1 MHRIVFMGRF
11 LNGTFLIVLFG
22 CYLTT
27 NAQRI
32 YYKQLNDSILNLLPD
47 STKKVRFFE
56 TDSLRYRAQI
66 NYILRFYPTL
76 NYNSISIKAINS
88 QKPLDTRPT
97 FFSIFKRAE
106 KRDYIIYVSKGTLS
120 PMDSI
125 LPQHL
130 TLNSQVGA
138 FAHEISHIYD
148 FSTSHVFQFISLFLN
163 RHSQRK
169 MRDFE
174 YSTDKL
180 TIEQGLGYPLLTWAK
195 EVREKLKIENWKT
208 VKGYDF
214 YKQTIEDRRMPPETI
229 QHFMSDFP
237 VYLQNQYK

>member
-1 MHRIVFMGRF
+1 MGRF
-11 LNGTFLIVLFG
+11 LNRTLFAIVFCG
-22 CYLTT
+22 CFFAV
-27 NAQRI
+27 NAQHI
-32 YYKQLNDSILNLLPD
+32 YYKQLNDSILNTFPD
-47 STKKVRFFE
+47 SLQKIRF
-56 TDSLRYRAQI
+56 TGVDSLRYRRPL

-76 NYNSISIKAINS
+76 LYNSICIKAVSS
-88 QKPLDTRPT
+88 QKPLHTKPT

-106 KRDYIIYVSKGTLS
+106 KRDYVIYVSQETQS
-120 PMDSI
+120 QMDSI
-125 LPQHL
+125 LLHRL
-130 TLNSQVGA
+130 TLNGQVGA
-138 FAHEISHIYD
+138 LAREISHVYD

-163 RHSQRK
+163 RHSQKK

-180 TIEQGLGYPLLTWAK
+180 TIEQGLGYPLLAYAV
-195 EVREKLKIENWKT
+195 EMRDKLRIENWKT